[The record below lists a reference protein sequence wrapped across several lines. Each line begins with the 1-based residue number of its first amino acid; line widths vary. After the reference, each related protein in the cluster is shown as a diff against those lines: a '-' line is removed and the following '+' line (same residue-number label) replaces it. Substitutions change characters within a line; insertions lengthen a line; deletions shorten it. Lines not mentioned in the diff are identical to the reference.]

1 MKEEE
6 STKRDLHHEYAEQG
20 SVMVDATKEHPDT
33 GTGQMVKR
41 MLKVASEK
49 KKIKKTTVCGQPVEP
64 HGTFGYGVHSWGIGM
79 KQREEIEKWK
89 KEEKN
94 KNERRRQN

>member
-6 STKRDLHHEYAEQG
+6 NTKKDLHHEYAERC

-41 MLKVASEK
+41 MLKVGSGK
-49 KKIKKTTVCGQPVEP
+49 KEIKKTKVYGQPVEP
-64 HGTFGYGVHSWGIGM
+64 HGTRGYGIHSWGIGM
-79 KQREEIEKWK
+79 KQRAEIEKWK
-89 KEEKN
+89 EEEKN
-94 KNERRRQN
+94 KNERTRQN